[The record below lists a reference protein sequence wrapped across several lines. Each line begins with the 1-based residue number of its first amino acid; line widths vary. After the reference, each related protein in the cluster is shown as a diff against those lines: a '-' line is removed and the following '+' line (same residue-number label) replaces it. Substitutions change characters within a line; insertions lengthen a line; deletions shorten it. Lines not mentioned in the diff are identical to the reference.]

1 MCGLGG
7 GGWFQAFSGLAVER
21 FRSKDAALR
30 AGNFVGC
37 AARTREERMGRNMV
51 MALVVLAGLPLVG
64 CGMTEITQADVA
76 LEDARTRART
86 ACVEARARA
95 EEARMHAIGNM
106 PEAVQ
111 GMAMMGDAMARQSEN
126 LSGKDPCGQGM
137 GAYDIRAIEVREK
150 NQTARSGMKAAA
162 SGSAI
167 LYGIDRLSA
176 VAEEG
181 IKKAGDRVSQTASEG
196 STVGYTQERVTS
208 DATITTKAVG
218 EGTATSGAPTVSGP
232 DKSSATVHE
241 APAEPE
247 VPEEPEA
254 EEPEAEFEPAE
265 TPDFPAGPVEIPG
278 PEPEATP

>member
-1 MCGLGG
+1 MNKT
-7 GGWFQAFSGLAVER
+7 LAAVLIL
-21 FRSKDAALR
+21 AA
-30 AGNFVGC
+30 
-37 AARTREERMGRNMV
+37 
-51 MALVVLAGLPLVG
+51 LPLVG
-64 CGMTEITQADVA
+64 CGMTEITPADVA

-167 LYGIDRLSA
+167 LYGIDRFSA
-176 VAEEG
+176 VAEKG
-181 IKKAGDRVSQTASEG
+181 IKSAGDRVSQTASEG
-196 STVGYTQERVTS
+196 STVSYTQERVSS
-208 DATITTKAVG
+208 DATITTKNAG
-218 EGTATSGAPTVSGP
+218 DGTATSAAPIVSGP
-232 DKSSATVHE
+232 DKSSHTTIE
-241 APAEPE
+241 A
-247 VPEEPEA
+247 PEEPKV
-254 EEPEAEFEPAE
+254 EEPKVEEPTEQTTLVEEPA
-265 TPDFPAGPVEIPG
+265 TTLPAEVTE
-278 PEPEATP
+278 

>member
-1 MCGLGG
+1 M
-7 GGWFQAFSGLAVER
+7 ER
-21 FRSKDAALR
+21 KRMLAAL
-30 AGNFVGC
+30 
-37 AARTREERMGRNMV
+37 
-51 MALVVLAGLPLVG
+51 LILAIISSG
-64 CGMTEITQADVA
+64 CGMSKITQADVA
-76 LEDARTRART
+76 LEDSRARART

-111 GMAMMGDAMARQSEN
+111 GMAMMGDAMARQSET

-167 LYGIDRLSA
+167 LYGIDRFSA

-208 DATITTKAVG
+208 DATITTKTVG
-218 EGTATSGAPTVSGP
+218 EGTATSGAPAVSGP
-232 DKSSATVHE
+232 DKSSTTVHE

-247 VPEEPEA
+247 LPEEPEA
-254 EEPEAEFEPAE
+254 EEPEAELTPAE
-265 TPDFPAGPVEIPG
+265 AQAFPAGPVEIPG